1 MYIDVMTRSPDV
13 TRVGKRRAEARLL
26 VDARGYIR
34 EANEAAHRLLQYA
47 TSALVGRSIA
57 RLVPPSRQT
66 LLGALG
72 DVFVEGVAR
81 NLPGVL
87 LTRDGGMIGVVV
99 AAQPQR
105 SAYGRSLALSIEP
118 DDEPTTLAFAG
129 VIQDAS
135 ESGSYRASGQRM
147 LSPSKPTRLSARP
160 PAPSRVVPA
169 RPRKAAAAGASSVD
183 VPEQLAACRAV
194 LRWLEAQLRG
204 VPPGPRERA
213 LAKLVLQEASSLIE
227 LCQRTLRS

>member
-1 MYIDVMTRSPDV
+1 MYIEVMTRSPDV

-47 TSALVGRSIA
+47 ATALVGRSIA
-57 RLVPPSRQT
+57 RLVPATRQT

-72 DVFVEGVAR
+72 DVFTQGVAR

-105 SAYGRSLALSIEP
+105 SPYGRALALSIEP

-129 VIQDAS
+129 LMQSAS
-135 ESGSYRASGQRM
+135 DSGKYRASDVV
-147 LSPSKPTRLSARP
+147 SPSKPTRLSARP
-160 PAPSRVVPA
+160 PAPSRVTPS
-169 RPRKAAAAGASSVD
+169 RMRKAPAAGAPSVD

-194 LRWLEAQLRG
+194 LRWLEAQLRD

>member
-1 MYIDVMTRSPDV
+1 MYIEVMTRSPDV

-34 EANEAAHRLLQYA
+34 EANEAAHRLLQYGA
-47 TSALVGRSIA
+47 TALVGRSFT
-57 RLVPPSRQT
+57 RLVPPTRQT
-66 LLGALG
+66 LLGTLG
-72 DVFVEGVAR
+72 EVFVQGVAR

-105 SAYGRSLALSIEP
+105 TAYGRTLVLSIEP
-118 DDEPTTLAFAG
+118 DDEPTTQAFAALF
-129 VIQDAS
+129 QDAS
-135 ESGSYRASGQRM
+135 ESGKYRASEERFV
-147 LSPSKPTRLSARP
+147 SPSKPTRLSARP
-160 PAPSRVVPA
+160 PAPSRMVPS
-169 RPRKAAAAGASSVD
+169 RTRKAAAANAVAD

-213 LAKLVLQEASSLIE
+213 LAKLVLQEASGLIE